1 MSRRT
6 RKMPC
11 IGAVGGYQYS
21 IPNEYDMTWLTN
33 MRQVF
38 GSRMWMWGLPI
49 AEEMKGEGYYFPK
62 IPELTMADMNLML
75 KESGKTHNTS
85 FTMNEFEADP
95 RDYVKKALKKYSGKT
110 FIIPSQ
116 TGGEPKEVY
125 IETEQD
131 LKDKEETATE

>member
-1 MSRRT
+1 
-6 RKMPC
+6 
-11 IGAVGGYQYS
+11 
-21 IPNEYDMTWLTN
+21 
-33 MRQVF
+33 
-38 GSRMWMWGLPI
+38 MWGLPI